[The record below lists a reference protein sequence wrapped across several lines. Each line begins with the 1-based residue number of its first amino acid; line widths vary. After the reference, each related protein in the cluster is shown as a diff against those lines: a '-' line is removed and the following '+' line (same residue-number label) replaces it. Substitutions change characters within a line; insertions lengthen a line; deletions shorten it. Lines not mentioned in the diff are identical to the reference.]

1 MTATFAINGFG
12 RIGRLV
18 FRAWLESGRKDCE
31 IVAINDLAPLE
42 TNAHLLQYDSVHG
55 RLPYEVTTEG
65 NDILKV
71 NGHKVK
77 VYSQRNLEDIP
88 RTDNGVDVV
97 LECTG
102 IFTKKEDAGK
112 HLNHGAKKVLIS
124 DLQKTQQAR
133 NLMFGFTRDTIDHMY
148 GPGDL
153 LVIWLP
159 FAMIIDTALL
169 PFTFVGS
176 LLTGF

>member
-1 MTATFAINGFG
+1 MKKLLGLAFVFTALLTQSPAMAEDELSIAKEKKVQEAVEREII
-12 RIGRLV
+12 RIESMESTPELV
-18 FRAWLESGRKDCE
+18 AYLENKCNEVAANNTTRELAPEIMNDCYSKIERLESVGDLE
-31 IVAINDLAPLE
+31 I
-42 TNAHLLQYDSVHG
+42 
-55 RLPYEVTTEG
+55 
-65 NDILKV
+65 
-71 NGHKVK
+71 
-77 VYSQRNLEDIP
+77 
-88 RTDNGVDVV
+88 
-97 LECTG
+97 
-102 IFTKKEDAGK
+102 
-112 HLNHGAKKVLIS
+112 AKKVLIS